1 MMARFFLSLMFCTTI
16 ANTMSA
22 ASFYTVRPEDPQ
34 AVYLTPDNFAVGAD
48 GIADDTAAL
57 QQAIDRV
64 QETTRRGIVFIPAGS
79 YRLTQE
85 LRVWSGIRLIGYG
98 ATRPVFFLAPNTPGY
113 RDGASRYL
121 VHFLSER
128 PDSPDAPVRE
138 ANPGTFYSAMSNID
152 IEIGAGNSAAVGVR
166 SHFAQHGYLAHMDF
180 RIGEGRAGIEEVGN
194 EGEDLHFYGGEFGI
208 TMHKPSPS
216 WPYLLVDATF
226 EGQRTAAIETEEGG
240 LTLIRPQFRD
250 VPTAVMVR
258 ENRAEE
264 LWIKDGRFEDIAGP
278 ALVISDEK
286 SARTQINLQNTFCA
300 DVPVFARFRESGRE
314 IAGLGPLYQIK
325 EFSHGLQ
332 IAQPG
337 AAGEIKSVMDASMVD
352 APSAIIPS
360 DIPAPPPQESWV
372 NLRDLGAKGD
382 GVSDDTA
389 ILRAAIA
396 QHRTIYLPSGRYR
409 VTETITLQPD
419 TVLIGLNPITTQILI
434 TDYTPAFQGVNGPT
448 EPPAE
453 EAAAWWRRLAP
464 PFPGTGAPKPLLESS
479 RGGNNIIT
487 GIGLDTG
494 GINNRALALKWMA
507 SASSLVNDVR
517 FLGGHGTYGPDGK
530 YLEIYNNTRSADAD
544 PRRRWDAQ
552 YPSLWVTAGGGGT
565 FKGLWTPSPFASAG
579 LAVTD
584 TTTSGRIYA
593 LSSEHHVRSEV
604 IFRNVSNWQVYA
616 LQTEEERG
624 EGPQALPLEIDR
636 CSNLTFGNF
645 FIYRVNMDTPFIT
658 GIRVTDSHDID
669 FRGVH
674 VYSPGKLS
682 FDNTLIDTTNRAQ
695 VRTREIAWLHIPE
708 QLAAVPSPPLPSLFA
723 PGAQI
728 ERLATGFNNI
738 DGLVADAAGNVLF
751 VDHGRNTIYRW
762 SHASG
767 KLSTSTDAALQP
779 VALAIDHSGSLLI
792 VSGHGNVYALPPG
805 ADEFSLQVLAPKP
818 TAGRPAATAWLPVSR
833 WRDAHNWL
841 EASTRTEPWHFLS
854 PDGSVFIP
862 AHESYLLLGQPAHRW
877 GLGTVDL
884 ARTYALAPAVPGQ
897 PFYASDEFGQK
908 TWRFMVQVD
917 GTLTDPQLFAEEGEA
932 GTAVDAEGNVYVCAG
947 QIHVY
952 DQSGR
957 PLGVIAV
964 PERPSALAFG
974 GPDGHTLFIA
984 ARSSL
989 YAIPMATP

>member
-1 MMARFFLSLMFCTTI
+1 MKRLTPLIMAFTAITG
-16 ANTMSA
+16 TMTA
-22 ASFYTVRPEDPQ
+22 TSFYTARLEDPQ
-34 AVYLTPDNFAVGAD
+34 AVYFTADNFTVGAD
-48 GIADDTAAL
+48 GIVDDTAAL

-64 QETTRRGIVFIPAGS
+64 QETTRRGIVFIPAGR
-79 YRLTQE
+79 YRLTRE

-113 RDGASRYL
+113 QAGSGNYL
-121 VHFLSER
+121 VHFVSER
-128 PDSPDAPVRE
+128 PDSPDAPVRD

-152 IEIGAGNSAAVGVR
+152 IEIGTGNPAAVGVR

-194 EGEDLHFYGGEFGI
+194 EGEDLHFFGGEFGLI
-208 TMHKPSPS
+208 MHKPSPS

-226 EGQRTAAIETEEGG
+226 AGQRTAAIETEEGG

-250 VPTAVMVR
+250 VPTAILVR

-264 LWIKDGRFEDIAGP
+264 LWIKDGRFESISGP

-286 SARTQINLQNTFCA
+286 NARTQINLQNTFCA
-300 DVPVFARFRESGRE
+300 DVPVFARFRESGGD
-314 IAGLGPLYQIK
+314 IPAPGPLYQIK

-337 AAGEIKSVMDASMVD
+337 AAGEIKTVMEAVVLDSP
-352 APSAIIPS
+352 APAVPS
-360 DIPAPPPQESWV
+360 DIPSLPPQDTWV

-382 GVSDDTA
+382 GVGDDTA
-389 ILRAAIA
+389 VLRAAIA

-409 VTETITLQPD
+409 VTDTITLQPD

-448 EPPAE
+448 SAPSEQSSG
-453 EAAAWWRRLAP
+453 WWSRFAP

-479 RGGNNIIT
+479 RGGDNIIT

-507 SASSLVNDVR
+507 SAHSLLNDVR
-517 FLGGHGTYGPDGK
+517 FIGGHGTYGPDGK

-544 PRRRWDAQ
+544 PQRRWGAQ

-579 LAVTD
+579 LAVTE

-624 EGPQALPLEIDR
+624 ESPSALPLEIDQ
-636 CSNLTFGNF
+636 CSNLTFANF
-645 FIYRVNMDTPFIT
+645 FIYRVNMDTPFST

-669 FRGVH
+669 FRGLH

-682 FDNTLIDTTNRAQ
+682 FDNTLVDTTTGME
-695 VRTREIAWLHIPE
+695 VRSREIAWLHLPD
-708 QLAAVPSPPLPSLFA
+708 QPTAVSPPPLPSTIEA
-723 PGAQI
+723 GAQV
-728 ERLATGFNNI
+728 ERLVGGFNNI
-738 DGLVADAAGNVLF
+738 DGLIADDTGNVRFVDARWSTVYRWDDAAE
-751 VDHGRNTIYRW
+751 
-762 SHASG
+762 
-767 KLSTSTDAALQP
+767 KLTKITAAGLQP
-779 VALAIDHSGSLLI
+779 VALALDHSGGLLI

-805 ADEFSLQVLAPKP
+805 ADEFSLEVLTPA
-818 TAGRPAATAWLPVSR
+818 TSVERPAATAWLPVSR

-841 EASTRTEPWHFLS
+841 ETSTRTEPWHFLS
-854 PDGSVFIP
+854 PDGSAFIP
-862 AHESYLLLGQPAHRW
+862 AHESYLLLGQPDHRW

-884 ARTYALAPAVPGQ
+884 ARTYALAPAVTGQ

-908 TWRFMVQVD
+908 TWRFVVQPN
-917 GTLTDPQLFAEEGEA
+917 GTLTDPELFAEEGEA
-932 GTAVDAEGNVYVCAG
+932 GTAFDAAGNVYVCAG
-947 QIHVY
+947 QVFVY
-952 DQSGR
+952 DPTGR
-957 PLGVIAV
+957 SLGVIAV
-964 PERPSALAFG
+964 PERPSA
-974 GPDGHTLFIA
+974 
-984 ARSSL
+984 
-989 YAIPMATP
+989 